1 MIDYRFT
8 GHMDDGVYVDIRL
21 RTDAIGVHDTNM
33 TILQV
38 QDGEVFADVESP
50 KYLQYFSSILQRG
63 KVVTW
68 DAMYNFAVDNGLNL
82 RSIDEKGNVVKEVM
96 ADSASTSIGS

>member
-8 GHMDDGVYVDIRL
+8 GHTNDGTYVDIRF
-21 RTDAIGVHDTNM
+21 RTDAINPHDTNLN
-33 TILQV
+33 ILQV
-38 QDGEVFADVESP
+38 QDGENFSTGESV
-50 KYLQYFSSILQRG
+50 KYLKYFSSTFQR
-63 KVVTW
+63 KNTTW